1 MIWYDKARCQ
11 WYIFNG
17 KTIMVFTDEYLFEL
31 EKEENE

>member
-17 KTIMVFTDEYLFEL
+17 KTIMVFTNDAYSR
-31 EKEENE
+31 KGV